1 MGATGDARPPRCNK
15 SQISRGSSAGLSD
28 AGESPGDVDSHAPT
42 TEHTPGWRPR
52 ALRDGN
58 DPDPRFT
65 LANERTFLAWIRTS
79 LGLIAGAVALEAFA
93 GDQIP
98 TEVRTPL
105 AGTLLMLAAVLSVVA
120 FRRWIRLEQAMRH
133 SRPLPLPRAT
143 IVLVVGVSIC
153 ATLLVTAIL
162 MR

>member
-1 MGATGDARPPRCNK
+1 MVKNGDGPKRDVE
-15 SQISRGSSAGLSD
+15 LS
-28 AGESPGDVDSHAPT
+28 APT
-42 TEHTPGWRPR
+42 AMEVTGWRPR
-52 ALRDGN
+52 ALRDGV

-98 TEVRTPL
+98 AMVRTPL
-105 AGTLLMLAAVLSVVA
+105 AGVLLVLAALLAVVA
-120 FRRWIRLEQAMRH
+120 FRRWLRLEQAMRH

-143 IVLVVGVSIC
+143 IALVVGVSVGSM
-153 ATLLVTAIL
+153 LLVTGIFAGPL
-162 MR
+162 F